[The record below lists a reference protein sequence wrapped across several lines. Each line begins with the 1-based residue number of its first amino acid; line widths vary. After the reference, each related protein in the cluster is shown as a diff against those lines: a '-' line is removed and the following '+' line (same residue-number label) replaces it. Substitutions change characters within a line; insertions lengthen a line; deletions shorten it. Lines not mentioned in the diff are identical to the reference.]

1 MRILSFFKNAR
12 KRPTNVT
19 NADCAANSCDLLHLQ
34 MHSFNAFVHRII
46 RVIREI
52 RVRIIHHPSSIIH
65 HPSYIFHLT
74 SSLVALFL
82 LSCTSTPQADLLT
95 LSIDNYK
102 PVDEF
107 VDAYEAIS
115 SQPGLQS
122 GRDYDLEKTVRVLN
136 ALELA
141 QVRSESF
148 DEFLDYMARQDYTGV
163 APDVLEA
170 KRKLFPVLEYTYK
183 LREQDEQLSDAWMLM
198 RGAARGGETL
208 VRNTSASTLLRA
220 ALGDMFAVLGIV
232 NGEDAE
238 RSTNEAFA
246 QYEADK
252 KLKSQLR
259 DDLQKLRVSYRQY
272 LEDYTP
278 IYKKYMQEYDAL
290 CIEKDKAYLDLYA
303 GRTDEAL
310 SHTQSILQK
319 YPDNPEAMLLHA
331 MALIIQSKGF
341 KVQGSKVQGDG
352 VLRDSVVPDSVIP
365 GVERASALLAR
376 YAARHPSRT
385 APALVLEGLL
395 LQKMGDEEGAMSRF
409 HQASVEYPRQAAQLT
424 DMLDSYNRRNYLTRT
439 PEGQYLRRLYASTME
454 GYGLFSPN
462 LLKAKYYAD
471 QGKME
476 QSREEIYNH
485 FFRRGNQGIYDELL
499 SDMQFCEEHLYGAF
513 KGLLLESSYVDVSIE
528 PESEWLFW
536 DSDDVMRV
544 TINNRSDLD
553 LENVRVFLC
562 IHYTDMY
569 KDEYDVIKVPHTA
582 NIIAKHTTADLD
594 TVVLRYPGKTYKDI
608 TRIRAIAMTDDRI
621 CWVDDVNDKQSHALS
636 FLRGGQRDASA
647 LQAQAREEYLRT
659 YSLEPQK
666 LRRTLQEGITIL
678 PPEEDP
684 SADRSWWD
692 TFLSWFSSPD
702 NDLKLELPRVL
713 AMTDPVFS
721 LHPLD
726 SDAAITPEDNYLS
739 GTVIRLRFPYVPAYG
754 DHLPL
759 YIYTESA
766 TFLADILYRGK
777 DSQVLSVTIL

>member
-1 MRILSFFKNAR
+1 
-12 KRPTNVT
+12 
-19 NADCAANSCDLLHLQ
+19 
-34 MHSFNAFVHRII
+34 
-46 RVIREI
+46 
-52 RVRIIHHPSSIIH
+52 
-65 HPSYIFHLT
+65 
-74 SSLVALFL
+74 
-82 LSCTSTPQADLLT
+82 
-95 LSIDNYK
+95 
-102 PVDEF
+102 
-107 VDAYEAIS
+107 
-115 SQPGLQS
+115 
-122 GRDYDLEKTVRVLN
+122 
-136 ALELA
+136 
-141 QVRSESF
+141 
-148 DEFLDYMARQDYTGV
+148 MARQDYTGV

-170 KRKLFPVLEYTYK
+170 KRKLFPVLEYTYR

-259 DDLQKLRVSYRQY
+259 DDLQKLRASYRQY

-310 SHTQSILQK
+310 SHTSSILQK

-331 MALIIQSKGF
+331 MALIISAKGEAQISNLKPQISKEEN
-341 KVQGSKVQGDG
+341 
-352 VLRDSVVPDSVIP
+352 DSSLFPLPSDISHQPSNLQPPTSNLKSQTSNLQPQISN
-365 GVERASALLAR
+365 ASALLAR
-376 YAARHPSRT
+376 YATRYPSRT

-594 TVVLRYPGKTYKDI
+594 TVTLRYPGKTYKDI

-621 CWVDDVNDKQSHALS
+621 CWVDDVNYKQSHALS

-666 LRRTLQEGITIL
+666 LRRTLQEGITVL

-684 SADRSWWD
+684 TADRSWWD

-702 NDLKLELPRVL
+702 NDLKVELPRVL

-726 SDAAITPEDNYLS
+726 SDEAITPDDNYLS

-777 DSQVLSVTIL
+777 DSQVVSVTILSDGKVPV

>member
-1 MRILSFFKNAR
+1 MKLSSFF
-12 KRPTNVT
+12 
-19 NADCAANSCDLLHLQ
+19 L
-34 MHSFNAFVHRII
+34 
-46 RVIREI
+46 
-52 RVRIIHHPSSIIH
+52 
-65 HPSYIFHLT
+65 LT
-74 SSLVALFL
+74 SSLIL

-170 KRKLFPVLEYTYK
+170 KRKLFPVLEYTYR

-246 QYEADK
+246 QYEKDK

-259 DDLQKLRVSYRQY
+259 DDLQKLRASYRQY

-310 SHTQSILQK
+310 SHTSSILQK

-341 KVQGSKVQGDG
+341 KVQGDMVQGSRFKVQGSLQSKAAEPSARFKVPDS
-352 VLRDSVVPDSVIP
+352 VIPTPVIPDSALFPDSVVPDSVIP
-365 GVERASALLAR
+365 QQLSIVNYQLSIASQLLAR
-376 YAARHPSRT
+376 YEARHPNRT

-395 LQKMGDEEGAMSRF
+395 QQQLGNEEAAMSCF

-544 TINNRSDLD
+544 RINNRSDLD

-594 TVVLRYPGKTYKDI
+594 TVTLRYPGKTYKDI

-621 CWVDDVNDKQSHALS
+621 CWVDDVNYKQSHALS

-684 SADRSWWD
+684 TTDRSWWD

-702 NDLKLELPRVL
+702 NDLKVELPRVL

-726 SDAAITPEDNYLS
+726 SDDAITPEENYLS
-739 GTVIRLRFPYVPAYG
+739 GTVIRLRFPCVPAYG

-777 DSQVLSVTIL
+777 DSQVLSVTILSDGKAPV

>member
-1 MRILSFFKNAR
+1 MRFLPF
-12 KRPTNVT
+12 
-19 NADCAANSCDLLHLQ
+19 LLL
-34 MHSFNAFVHRII
+34 
-46 RVIREI
+46 
-52 RVRIIHHPSSIIH
+52 
-65 HPSYIFHLT
+65 
-74 SSLVALFL
+74 LF

-115 SQPGLQS
+115 SQPGLQQ

-148 DEFLDYMARQDYTGV
+148 DEFLDYMVRQDYTGV

-170 KRKLFPVLEYTYK
+170 KRKLFPVLEYTYR

-246 QYEADK
+246 QYEKDK

-259 DDLQKLRVSYRQY
+259 EDLEKLRVSYRQY

-303 GRTDEAL
+303 GRTEEAL

-331 MALIIQSKGF
+331 MALIISAKGEM
-341 KVQGSKVQGDG
+341 VQGSLRSKAAEPSARFKVQGDG
-352 VLRDSVVPDSVIP
+352 FKFQVSGSNFPDSVIP
-365 GVERASALLAR
+365 DSAISHQPSDISHLPSSLFPLPSDISPQPSALIHQTSAILSR
-376 YAARHPSRT
+376 YATRYPSRT

-395 LQKMGDEEGAMSRF
+395 QQQLGNEEAAMSCF

-424 DMLDSYNRRNYLTRT
+424 DMLDSYNRRNYLSRT

-462 LLKAKYYAD
+462 LLKAKHYAD

-499 SDMQFCEEHLYGAF
+499 SDMQFCEENLYGAF
-513 KGLLLESSYVDVSIE
+513 KGLLLESSYIDVSIE

-544 TINNRSDLD
+544 RINNRSDLD

-594 TVVLRYPGKTYKDI
+594 TVTLRYPGKTYKDI

-621 CWVDDVNDKQSHALS
+621 CWVDDVNYKQSHALS

-647 LQAQAREEYLRT
+647 LHVQAREEYLRN

-666 LRRTLQEGITIL
+666 LRRTLKEGITIL

-684 SADRSWWD
+684 TADRSWWD

-702 NDLKLELPRVL
+702 NDLKVELPRVL

-726 SDAAITPEDNYLS
+726 SDDAITPEDNYLS
-739 GTVIRLRFPYVPAYG
+739 GTTIHLRFPCVPAYG

-766 TFLADILYRGK
+766 TFQVDILYRGK
-777 DSQVLSVTIL
+777 DSQVLSVTILSDGKAPV

>member
-1 MRILSFFKNAR
+1 MKLSALR
-12 KRPTNVT
+12 
-19 NADCAANSCDLLHLQ
+19 
-34 MHSFNAFVHRII
+34 
-46 RVIREI
+46 
-52 RVRIIHHPSSIIH
+52 
-65 HPSYIFHLT
+65 HLT
-74 SSLVALFL
+74 SSFVALFL
-82 LSCTSTPQADLLT
+82 LSCTSTPQADLLS
-95 LSIDNYK
+95 LSLDNYK
-102 PVDEF
+102 PVEAF
-107 VDAYEAIS
+107 VPAYEAIS
-115 SQPGLQS
+115 KQEGLQQ

-170 KRKLFPVLEYTYK
+170 KRKLFPVLEYTYR

-259 DDLQKLRVSYRQY
+259 DDLQKLRASYRQY

-310 SHTQSILQK
+310 SHTSSILQK

-331 MALIIQSKGF
+331 MALIMTSVNGSGF
-341 KVQGSKVQGDG
+341 MVHGSGFMVQDSVARDF
-352 VLRDSVVPDSVIP
+352 VLRDSVAP
-365 GVERASALLAR
+365 GEGEPLTINHEPLTVASALLAR
-376 YAARHPSRT
+376 YAARHPNRT

-395 LQKMGDEEGAMSRF
+395 QQQLGNEQAAMSCF

-471 QGKME
+471 QGKMD

-621 CWVDDVNDKQSHALS
+621 CWVDDVNYKQSHALS
-636 FLRGGQRDASA
+636 FLRGGRTDVSQ
-647 LQAQAREEYLRT
+647 QQKQAREEYLRN

-666 LRRTLQEGITIL
+666 LQRTLREGITVL

-684 SADRSWWD
+684 TADRSWWD

-702 NDLKLELPRVL
+702 NDLKLDLPRVL

-766 TFLADILYRGK
+766 IFQADILYRGK
-777 DSQVLSVTIL
+777 DSQVLSVTILSDGKAPV

>member
-1 MRILSFFKNAR
+1 MKLSSFF
-12 KRPTNVT
+12 
-19 NADCAANSCDLLHLQ
+19 L
-34 MHSFNAFVHRII
+34 
-46 RVIREI
+46 
-52 RVRIIHHPSSIIH
+52 
-65 HPSYIFHLT
+65 LT
-74 SSLVALFL
+74 SSLIL
-82 LSCTSTPQADLLT
+82 LSCSSETQVDLLS
-95 LSIDNYK
+95 LSLDNYK

-115 SQPGLQS
+115 SQPGLQQ

-170 KRKLFPVLEYTYK
+170 KRKLFPVLEYTYR
-183 LREQDEQLSDAWMLM
+183 LREQDEQLSDVWMLM

-246 QYEADK
+246 QYEKDK

-259 DDLQKLRVSYRQY
+259 DDLQKLRASYRQY

-303 GRTDEAL
+303 GRTEEAL

-341 KVQGSKVQGDG
+341 FAEQSGRAERQVSGSNF
-352 VLRDSVVPDSVIP
+352 PDSVIP
-365 GVERASALLAR
+365 DSALSPQPSDIISHLPSDISPQPSALIHQTSAILSR
-376 YAARHPSRT
+376 YSSLYPSRT

-594 TVVLRYPGKTYKDI
+594 TVTLHYPGKTYKDI

-621 CWVDDVNDKQSHALS
+621 CWVDDVNYKQSHALS

-684 SADRSWWD
+684 
-692 TFLSWFSSPD
+692 TWFSSPD
-702 NDLKLELPRVL
+702 NDLQLELPRVL

-754 DHLPL
+754 EHLPL

>member
-1 MRILSFFKNAR
+1 MRFLPF
-12 KRPTNVT
+12 
-19 NADCAANSCDLLHLQ
+19 LLL
-34 MHSFNAFVHRII
+34 
-46 RVIREI
+46 
-52 RVRIIHHPSSIIH
+52 
-65 HPSYIFHLT
+65 
-74 SSLVALFL
+74 LF
-82 LSCTSTPQADLLT
+82 LSCTSTPQVDLLS
-95 LSIDNYK
+95 LSIENYK
-102 PVDEF
+102 PVEAF
-107 VDAYEAIS
+107 VPAYEAIS
-115 SQPGLQS
+115 KQEGLQQ

-148 DEFLDYMARQDYTGV
+148 DEFLDYMARQDYSGV

-170 KRKLFPVLEYTYK
+170 KRKLFPVLEYTYR

-246 QYEADK
+246 QYEKDK

-259 DDLQKLRVSYRQY
+259 EDLQQLRISYRQY

-290 CIEKDKAYLDLYA
+290 CIEKDKVYLALYA

-319 YPDNPEAMLLHA
+319 YPDNPEAMLLQS
-331 MALIIQSKGF
+331 MALIMTSVHDSRFMVHGEGF
-341 KVQGSKVQGDG
+341 MINGSGFMVHGSGLMVQDSVARDF
-352 VLRDSVVPDSVIP
+352 VLRDSVVPGEEKPLTLRSALPLCSAKNHEPLTV
-365 GVERASALLAR
+365 ASALLSR
-376 YAARHPSRT
+376 YTALYPSRT

-395 LQKMGDEEGAMSRF
+395 QQQLGNEEAAMSRF

-462 LLKAKYYAD
+462 LLKAKHYAD
-471 QGKME
+471 QGKMD

-499 SDMQFCEEHLYGAF
+499 SDMQFCEENLYGAF
-513 KGLLLESSYVDVSIE
+513 KGLLLESSYLDVSIE

-544 TINNRSDLD
+544 KLNNRSDLD

-594 TVVLRYPGKTYKDI
+594 TVTLRYPGKTYKDI

-621 CWVDDVNDKQSHALS
+621 CWVDDVNYKQSHALS

-666 LRRTLQEGITIL
+666 LQRTLREGVTIL

-702 NDLKLELPRVL
+702 NDLKVELPRVL

-754 DHLPL
+754 EHLPL

-766 TFLADILYRGK
+766 TFHLDILYQGAT
-777 DSQVLSVTIL
+777 SQVLSVTIL

>member
-1 MRILSFFKNAR
+1 
-12 KRPTNVT
+12 
-19 NADCAANSCDLLHLQ
+19 
-34 MHSFNAFVHRII
+34 
-46 RVIREI
+46 
-52 RVRIIHHPSSIIH
+52 
-65 HPSYIFHLT
+65 
-74 SSLVALFL
+74 
-82 LSCTSTPQADLLT
+82 
-95 LSIDNYK
+95 
-102 PVDEF
+102 
-107 VDAYEAIS
+107 
-115 SQPGLQS
+115 
-122 GRDYDLEKTVRVLN
+122 
-136 ALELA
+136 
-141 QVRSESF
+141 
-148 DEFLDYMARQDYTGV
+148 
-163 APDVLEA
+163 
-170 KRKLFPVLEYTYK
+170 
-183 LREQDEQLSDAWMLM
+183 MLM

-246 QYEADK
+246 QYEKDK

-259 DDLQKLRVSYRQY
+259 EDLEKLRVSYRQY

-290 CIEKDKAYLDLYA
+290 CIEKDKAYLALYA
-303 GRTDEAL
+303 GRTEEAL

-352 VLRDSVVPDSVIP
+352 FKFQVSGSNFPDSVIP
-365 GVERASALLAR
+365 DSVIPDSALSPQPSAILHLPSDISHLPSSLFPLPSDLEHQPSALSPQPSNLKSPTSNLQPQISNASALLAR
-376 YAARHPSRT
+376 YATRYPSRT

-395 LQKMGDEEGAMSRF
+395 QQQLGNEEAAMSRF

-424 DMLDSYNRRNYLTRT
+424 DMLDSYNRRNYLSRT

-462 LLKAKYYAD
+462 LLKAKHYAD

-513 KGLLLESSYVDVSIE
+513 KGLLLESSYIDVSIE

-544 TINNRSDLD
+544 RINNRSDLD

-594 TVVLRYPGKTYKDI
+594 TVTLRYPGKTYKDI

-621 CWVDDVNDKQSHALS
+621 CWVDDVNYKQSHALS

-647 LQAQAREEYLRT
+647 LQAQAREEYLRN
-659 YSLEPQK
+659 YSLEPRK
-666 LRRTLQEGITIL
+666 LRRTLKEGITIL

-684 SADRSWWD
+684 TADRSWWD

-726 SDAAITPEDNYLS
+726 SDAAITPEENYLS
-739 GTVIRLRFPYVPAYG
+739 GTVIRLRFPCVPAYG

-766 TFLADILYRGK
+766 TFQVDILYRGK

>member
-1 MRILSFFKNAR
+1 MKL
-12 KRPTNVT
+12 
-19 NADCAANSCDLLHLQ
+19 
-34 MHSFNAFVHRII
+34 
-46 RVIREI
+46 
-52 RVRIIHHPSSIIH
+52 
-65 HPSYIFHLT
+65 
-74 SSLVALFL
+74 SSLFLLASSLL
-82 LSCTSTPQADLLT
+82 LSCTSTPQVDLLS
-95 LSIDNYK
+95 LSIDDYK

-115 SQPGLQS
+115 SQPDLQS
-122 GRDYDLEKTVRVLN
+122 GRDYDLEKTVRILN

-183 LREQDEQLSDAWMLM
+183 LREQDEQLSDAWLLM

-246 QYEADK
+246 QYEKDK

-259 DDLQKLRVSYRQY
+259 EDLQKLRASYRQY

-310 SHTQSILQK
+310 SHTQNILQK

-331 MALIIQSKGF
+331 MSLIIQSKGF
-341 KVQGSKVQGDG
+341 KFQGSSVKV
-352 VLRDSVVPDSVIP
+352 RDSVVPGPVMSDSLTVP
-365 GVERASALLAR
+365 SASPEGPSSTTPAASPAGIAQSLLSR
-376 YAARHPSRT
+376 YSSLYPSRT

-395 LQKMGDEEGAMSRF
+395 YQQLGNEQAAMSRF

-471 QGKME
+471 QGKLD

-499 SDMQFCEEHLYGAF
+499 SDMQFCEENLYGAF
-513 KGLLLESSYVDVSIE
+513 KGLLLESSYLDVSIE

-544 TINNRSDLD
+544 KLNNRSDLD

-582 NIIAKHTTADLD
+582 NIIAKHSTADLD
-594 TVVLRYPGKTYKDI
+594 TVTLRYPGKTYKDI

-621 CWVDDVNDKQSHALS
+621 CWVDDVNYKQSHALS

-647 LQAQAREEYLRT
+647 LQAQARQEYLRN

-666 LRRTLQEGITIL
+666 LQRTLKEGITIL

-684 SADRSWWD
+684 TADLSWWD

-726 SDAAITPEDNYLS
+726 TDDAITPSENYLS
-739 GTVIRLRFPYVPAYG
+739 GTTIHLHFPYAPAYG
-754 DHLPL
+754 EHLPL

-766 TFLADILYRGK
+766 TFQLDILYKGQ
-777 DSQVLSVTIL
+777 DSQVLSVSIL

>member
-1 MRILSFFKNAR
+1 MKLSSFF
-12 KRPTNVT
+12 
-19 NADCAANSCDLLHLQ
+19 L
-34 MHSFNAFVHRII
+34 
-46 RVIREI
+46 
-52 RVRIIHHPSSIIH
+52 
-65 HPSYIFHLT
+65 LT
-74 SSLVALFL
+74 SSLIL

-170 KRKLFPVLEYTYK
+170 KRKLFPVLEYTYR

-246 QYEADK
+246 QYEKDK

-259 DDLQKLRVSYRQY
+259 DDLQKLRASYRQY

-310 SHTQSILQK
+310 SHTSSILQK

-341 KVQGSKVQGDG
+341 KVQGDMVQGSRFKVQGSLQSKAAEPSARFKVPDS
-352 VLRDSVVPDSVIP
+352 VIPTPVIPDSALFPDSVVPDSVIP
-365 GVERASALLAR
+365 QQLSIVNYQLSIASQLLAR
-376 YAARHPSRT
+376 YATRYPSRT

-395 LQKMGDEEGAMSRF
+395 QQQLGNEEAAMSCF

-544 TINNRSDLD
+544 RINNRSDLD

-594 TVVLRYPGKTYKDI
+594 TVTLRYPGKTYKDI

-621 CWVDDVNDKQSHALS
+621 CWVDDVNYKQSHALS

-684 SADRSWWD
+684 TTDRSWWD

-702 NDLKLELPRVL
+702 NDLKVELPRVL

-726 SDAAITPEDNYLS
+726 SDDAITPEENYLS
-739 GTVIRLRFPYVPAYG
+739 GTVIRLRFPCVPAYG

-777 DSQVLSVTIL
+777 DSQVLSVTILSDGKAPV

>member
-1 MRILSFFKNAR
+1 MKLS
-12 KRPTNVT
+12 
-19 NADCAANSCDLLHLQ
+19 
-34 MHSFNAFVHRII
+34 SF
-46 RVIREI
+46 
-52 RVRIIHHPSSIIH
+52 
-65 HPSYIFHLT
+65 FHLT
-74 SSLVALFL
+74 SSLVALIL

-115 SQPGLQS
+115 KQEGLQQ

-170 KRKLFPVLEYTYK
+170 KRKLFPVLEYTYR

-246 QYEADK
+246 QYEKDK

-259 DDLQKLRVSYRQY
+259 DDLQKLRASYRQY

-310 SHTQSILQK
+310 SHTQSILQQ

-352 VLRDSVVPDSVIP
+352 FKFQVSGSNLPDSVNPDSSIFHLPSDISHQPSDIFPQPSALFPDSVIP
-365 GVERASALLAR
+365 QQLSIVNYQLSIASQLLAR
-376 YAARHPSRT
+376 YAARYPSRT

-395 LQKMGDEEGAMSRF
+395 QQQLGNEQAAMSRF

-594 TVVLRYPGKTYKDI
+594 TVTLRYPGKTYKDI

-621 CWVDDVNDKQSHALS
+621 CWVDDVNYKQSHALS

-684 SADRSWWD
+684 TADRSWWD

-702 NDLKLELPRVL
+702 NDLQLELPRVL

-726 SDAAITPEDNYLS
+726 SDEAITPEDNYLS

>member
-1 MRILSFFKNAR
+1 MKLSSFF
-12 KRPTNVT
+12 
-19 NADCAANSCDLLHLQ
+19 L
-34 MHSFNAFVHRII
+34 
-46 RVIREI
+46 
-52 RVRIIHHPSSIIH
+52 
-65 HPSYIFHLT
+65 LT
-74 SSLVALFL
+74 SSLIL
-82 LSCTSTPQADLLT
+82 LSCTSDSQVDLLS
-95 LSIDNYK
+95 LSLENYK

-107 VDAYEAIS
+107 VPAYEAIS
-115 SQPGLQS
+115 KQEGLQQ

-259 DDLQKLRVSYRQY
+259 DDLQKLRISYRQY

-310 SHTQSILQK
+310 SHTSSILQQ

-331 MALIIQSKGF
+331 MALIISAKGEM
-341 KVQGSKVQGDG
+341 VQGSRFKVQGDG
-352 VLRDSVVPDSVIP
+352 FKFQVSGSKVPDSVIP
-365 GVERASALLAR
+365 TPVIPDSALSPQPSTLFPEPMALLAR
-376 YAARHPSRT
+376 YATRYPSRT

-395 LQKMGDEEGAMSRF
+395 LQKMGDEEGAMSCF

-462 LLKAKYYAD
+462 LLKAKCYAD

-594 TVVLRYPGKTYKDI
+594 TVTLRYPGKTYKDI

-621 CWVDDVNDKQSHALS
+621 CWVDDVNYKQSHALS

-684 SADRSWWD
+684 TADRSWWD

>member
-1 MRILSFFKNAR
+1 M
-12 KRPTNVT
+12 
-19 NADCAANSCDLLHLQ
+19 SCSSETQVDLL
-34 MHSFNAFVHRII
+34 
-46 RVIREI
+46 
-52 RVRIIHHPSSIIH
+52 
-65 HPSYIFHLT
+65 
-74 SSLVALFL
+74 SLSL
-82 LSCTSTPQADLLT
+82 
-95 LSIDNYK
+95 DNYK

-115 SQPGLQS
+115 SQPGLQQ

-183 LREQDEQLSDAWMLM
+183 LREQDEQLSDAWLLM

-246 QYEADK
+246 QYEKDK

-259 DDLQKLRVSYRQY
+259 DDLQKLRASYRQY

-341 KVQGSKVQGDG
+341 NVQGSLQSKAAEPSAKFKVQSSKEEN
-352 VLRDSVVPDSVIP
+352 DSSLFHLPSDISHQTSDIFP
-365 GVERASALLAR
+365 LPSDIEHQPSALIHQTSAILSR
-376 YAARHPSRT
+376 YSSLYPSRT

-395 LQKMGDEEGAMSRF
+395 LQQLGNEQGAMSRF

-582 NIIAKHTTADLD
+582 NIIAKHTTVDLD

-621 CWVDDVNDKQSHALS
+621 CWVDDVNYKQSHALS

-684 SADRSWWD
+684 TADRSWWD

-777 DSQVLSVTIL
+777 DSQVVSVTIL

>member
-1 MRILSFFKNAR
+1 MRFLPF
-12 KRPTNVT
+12 
-19 NADCAANSCDLLHLQ
+19 LLL
-34 MHSFNAFVHRII
+34 
-46 RVIREI
+46 
-52 RVRIIHHPSSIIH
+52 
-65 HPSYIFHLT
+65 L
-74 SSLVALFL
+74 L

-115 SQPGLQS
+115 SQPDLQS

-170 KRKLFPVLEYTYK
+170 KRKLFPVLEYTYR

-246 QYEADK
+246 QYEKDK

-259 DDLQKLRVSYRQY
+259 DDLQKLRASYRQY

-290 CIEKDKAYLDLYA
+290 CIEKDKAYLALYA
-303 GRTDEAL
+303 GRTEEAL
-310 SHTQSILQK
+310 SHTSSILQK

-341 KVQGSKVQGDG
+341 KVQGSRFKVQ
-352 VLRDSVVPDSVIP
+352 DSRLMVNDSAISHQTSDIFPDSVNPDSSLLHLPSDISHQP
-365 GVERASALLAR
+365 SSLSPQPSALSPQQLSIVNYQLSIASQTLAR
-376 YAARHPSRT
+376 YEARHPNRT

-395 LQKMGDEEGAMSRF
+395 QQQLGNEEAAMSRF

-594 TVVLRYPGKTYKDI
+594 TVTLRYPGKTYKDI

-621 CWVDDVNDKQSHALS
+621 CWVDDVNYKQSHALS

-684 SADRSWWD
+684 TADRSWWD

-702 NDLKLELPRVL
+702 NDLQLELPRVL

-739 GTVIRLRFPYVPAYG
+739 GTVIRLRFPCVPAYG

-766 TFLADILYRGK
+766 TFQVDILYRGK

>member
-1 MRILSFFKNAR
+1 M
-12 KRPTNVT
+12 
-19 NADCAANSCDLLHLQ
+19 
-34 MHSFNAFVHRII
+34 
-46 RVIREI
+46 
-52 RVRIIHHPSSIIH
+52 PSALR
-65 HPSYIFHLT
+65 HLT
-74 SSLVALFL
+74 SSLVALIL

-115 SQPGLQS
+115 SQPGLQQ

-170 KRKLFPVLEYTYK
+170 KRKLFPVLEYTYR

-246 QYEADK
+246 QYEKDK

-259 DDLQKLRVSYRQY
+259 DDLQKLRASYRQY

-303 GRTDEAL
+303 GRTEEAL

-331 MALIIQSKGF
+331 MALIISAKGEMVQGSRF
-341 KVQGSKVQGDG
+341 KVQ
-352 VLRDSVVPDSVIP
+352 DSRLMVNDSAISHQPSDIFPDSVNPDSSLFPLPSDIEHQP
-365 GVERASALLAR
+365 SALIHQTSAILSR
-376 YAARHPSRT
+376 YTALYPSRT

-395 LQKMGDEEGAMSRF
+395 QQQLGNEEAAMSCF

-462 LLKAKYYAD
+462 LLKAKHYAD

-499 SDMQFCEEHLYGAF
+499 SDMQFCEENLYGAF
-513 KGLLLESSYVDVSIE
+513 KGLLLESSYLDVSIE

-621 CWVDDVNDKQSHALS
+621 CWVDDVNYKQSHALS

-684 SADRSWWD
+684 TADRSWWD

-726 SDAAITPEDNYLS
+726 NDAAITPEENYLS
-739 GTVIRLRFPYVPAYG
+739 GTTIHLRFPCVPAYG

-777 DSQVLSVTIL
+777 DSQVLSVTILSDGKAPV

>member
-1 MRILSFFKNAR
+1 MKLSSFF
-12 KRPTNVT
+12 
-19 NADCAANSCDLLHLQ
+19 L
-34 MHSFNAFVHRII
+34 
-46 RVIREI
+46 
-52 RVRIIHHPSSIIH
+52 
-65 HPSYIFHLT
+65 LT
-74 SSLVALFL
+74 SSLIL
-82 LSCTSTPQADLLT
+82 LSCTSDSQVDLLS
-95 LSIDNYK
+95 LGIENYK

-107 VDAYEAIS
+107 VPAYEAIS
-115 SQPGLQS
+115 KQEGLQQ

-170 KRKLFPVLEYTYK
+170 KRKLFPVLEYTYR

-259 DDLQKLRVSYRQY
+259 DDLQKLRASYRQY

-341 KVQGSKVQGDG
+341 KVQSSKVQGDG
-352 VLRDSVVPDSVIP
+352 FKFQVSGSNLPDSVNPDSSLLHLPSDLEHQPSALSPQPSALSPQQLSI
-365 GVERASALLAR
+365 VNYQLSIASQLLAR
-376 YAARHPSRT
+376 YAARYPSRT

-395 LQKMGDEEGAMSRF
+395 QQQLGNEQAAMSRF

-594 TVVLRYPGKTYKDI
+594 TVTLRYPGKTYKDI

-621 CWVDDVNDKQSHALS
+621 CWVDDVNYKQSHALS

-684 SADRSWWD
+684 TADRSWWD

-702 NDLKLELPRVL
+702 NDLQLELPRVL

-766 TFLADILYRGK
+766 TFQVDILYRGK

>member
-1 MRILSFFKNAR
+1 MKLSSFF
-12 KRPTNVT
+12 
-19 NADCAANSCDLLHLQ
+19 L
-34 MHSFNAFVHRII
+34 
-46 RVIREI
+46 
-52 RVRIIHHPSSIIH
+52 
-65 HPSYIFHLT
+65 LT
-74 SSLVALFL
+74 SSLIL
-82 LSCTSTPQADLLT
+82 LSCSSETQVDLLS
-95 LSIDNYK
+95 LSLENYK
-102 PVDEF
+102 PVEAF
-107 VDAYEAIS
+107 VPAYEAIS
-115 SQPGLQS
+115 KQEGLQQ

-170 KRKLFPVLEYTYK
+170 KRKLFPVLEYTYR

-246 QYEADK
+246 QYEKDK

-310 SHTQSILQK
+310 SHTSSILQK

-331 MALIIQSKGF
+331 MALIISAKGEAQISNLKPQISKEEN
-341 KVQGSKVQGDG
+341 
-352 VLRDSVVPDSVIP
+352 DSSLFPLPSALSPQPSDIFPDSVIP
-365 GVERASALLAR
+365 QQLSIVNYQLSIASQLLAR
-376 YAARHPSRT
+376 YATRYPSRT

-562 IHYTDMY
+562 IHYR
-569 KDEYDVIKVPHTA
+569 PRHG
-582 NIIAKHTTADLD
+582 
-594 TVVLRYPGKTYKDI
+594 R
-608 TRIRAIAMTDDRI
+608 
-621 CWVDDVNDKQSHALS
+621 
-636 FLRGGQRDASA
+636 SA
-647 LQAQAREEYLRT
+647 LPGQDVQGYHAYPCYRHD
-659 YSLEPQK
+659 
-666 LRRTLQEGITIL
+666 RR
-678 PPEEDP
+678 P
-684 SADRSWWD
+684 
-692 TFLSWFSSPD
+692 
-702 NDLKLELPRVL
+702 
-713 AMTDPVFS
+713 
-721 LHPLD
+721 
-726 SDAAITPEDNYLS
+726 
-739 GTVIRLRFPYVPAYG
+739 
-754 DHLPL
+754 HLL
-759 YIYTESA
+759 GRRCQ
-766 TFLADILYRGK
+766 L
-777 DSQVLSVTIL
+777 

>member
-1 MRILSFFKNAR
+1 MKLSSFF
-12 KRPTNVT
+12 
-19 NADCAANSCDLLHLQ
+19 L
-34 MHSFNAFVHRII
+34 
-46 RVIREI
+46 
-52 RVRIIHHPSSIIH
+52 
-65 HPSYIFHLT
+65 LT
-74 SSLVALFL
+74 SSLIL

-115 SQPGLQS
+115 SQPGLQQ

-170 KRKLFPVLEYTYK
+170 KRKLFPVLEYTYR

-246 QYEADK
+246 QYEKDK

-290 CIEKDKAYLDLYA
+290 CIEKDKAYLALYA

-310 SHTQSILQK
+310 SHTSSILQQ

-331 MALIIQSKGF
+331 MALIISAKGEAQISNLRSAEGRLQGKKPQISKEEN
-341 KVQGSKVQGDG
+341 
-352 VLRDSVVPDSVIP
+352 DSSLFPLPSDISHQP
-365 GVERASALLAR
+365 SALFPEPMALLAR
-376 YAARHPSRT
+376 YATRYPSRT

-544 TINNRSDLD
+544 KLNNRSDLD

-621 CWVDDVNDKQSHALS
+621 CWVDDVNYKQSHALS

-647 LQAQAREEYLRT
+647 LHAQAREEYLRT

-684 SADRSWWD
+684 TADRSWWD

-702 NDLKLELPRVL
+702 NDLQLELPRVL

>member
-1 MRILSFFKNAR
+1 M
-12 KRPTNVT
+12 
-19 NADCAANSCDLLHLQ
+19 
-34 MHSFNAFVHRII
+34 HRII

-52 RVRIIHHPSSIIH
+52 RVRIIHHPSSILH
-65 HPSYIFHLT
+65 LPSYFFLLT
-74 SSLVALFL
+74 SSLIL

-115 SQPGLQS
+115 KQEGLQS

-246 QYEADK
+246 QYEKDK

-259 DDLQKLRVSYRQY
+259 EDLEKLRVSYRQY

-290 CIEKDKAYLDLYA
+290 CIEKDKAYLALYA
-303 GRTDEAL
+303 GRTEEAL

-331 MALIIQSKGF
+331 MALIISAKGAM
-341 KVQGSKVQGDG
+341 VQGSKVQGDG
-352 VLRDSVVPDSVIP
+352 FKFFAEQSGRAERQVSGSNLPDSVNPDSSLFPLPSDIFRDSVIP

-376 YAARHPSRT
+376 YTARHPNRT

-395 LQKMGDEEGAMSRF
+395 QQQLGNEQAAMSRF

-462 LLKAKYYAD
+462 LLKAKHYAD

-513 KGLLLESSYVDVSIE
+513 KGLLLESSYIDVSIE

-544 TINNRSDLD
+544 RINNRSDLD

-621 CWVDDVNDKQSHALS
+621 CWVDDVNYKQSHALS

-684 SADRSWWD
+684 TADRSWWD

-702 NDLKLELPRVL
+702 NDLKVELPRVL

-726 SDAAITPEDNYLS
+726 SDAAITPEENYLS

-766 TFLADILYRGK
+766 TFQVDILYRGK
-777 DSQVLSVTIL
+777 DSQVLSVTILSDGKAPV

>member
-1 MRILSFFKNAR
+1 MRFLPF
-12 KRPTNVT
+12 
-19 NADCAANSCDLLHLQ
+19 LLL
-34 MHSFNAFVHRII
+34 
-46 RVIREI
+46 
-52 RVRIIHHPSSIIH
+52 
-65 HPSYIFHLT
+65 L
-74 SSLVALFL
+74 L

-115 SQPGLQS
+115 SQPDLQS

-170 KRKLFPVLEYTYK
+170 KRKLFPVLEYTYR

-246 QYEADK
+246 QYEKDK

-259 DDLQKLRVSYRQY
+259 DDLQKLRASYRQY

-310 SHTQSILQK
+310 SHTSSILQK

-341 KVQGSKVQGDG
+341 KVQGDMVQGSRFKVQGSLQSKAAEPSARFKVPDS
-352 VLRDSVVPDSVIP
+352 VIPTPVIPDSALFPDSVVPDSVIP
-365 GVERASALLAR
+365 QQLSIVNYQLSIASQLLAR
-376 YAARHPSRT
+376 YEARHPNRT

-395 LQKMGDEEGAMSRF
+395 QQQLGNEEAAMSCF

-513 KGLLLESSYVDVSIE
+513 KGLLLESSYVDVNIE

-621 CWVDDVNDKQSHALS
+621 CWVDDVNYKQSHALS

-684 SADRSWWD
+684 TADRSWWD

-702 NDLKLELPRVL
+702 NDLQLELPRVL

-739 GTVIRLRFPYVPAYG
+739 GTVIRLRFPCVPAYG

-766 TFLADILYRGK
+766 TFQVDILYRGK